1 MKLRYIAI
9 VLGLAAMTL
18 TSCKDFLD
26 KAPDTRVD
34 LVTPADI
41 KGLLLG
47 AYTPYNYA
55 IVGEFSSDNVIDL
68 NAPREGALRFSLSP
82 YEETDREVFNFE
94 DVKTG
99 TGSDSPSEVW
109 EGCFRAIAYCNAALK
124 RVAEIEGGAYQM
136 TDEERVQLSASKGE
150 ALVSRA
156 YHYFI
161 LAQVFCM
168 PYRGPELS
176 KSLQGLPYVT
186 EPEST
191 VMPQYQRE
199 DLATVY
205 AKIEKDLLEGLPL
218 INDATYEAPKYHFNK
233 TAASAFAARFYL
245 FTRDYEKCLKYANDA
260 LANGDPVSLMSDIW
274 AQEDFYYISD
284 INRYF
289 VSVERPGNFLL
300 FGTYSQAWRRFLGYR
315 YAPNGDARRATI
327 QGPGPSWNGCRYINN
342 TTQETFAMHPCFYS
356 VCGTAGDQ
364 RYGSYFAGT
373 CGEQF
378 EYSDKL
384 AGIGYC
390 HVVRA
395 EFTGEE
401 TLLCRAEAKLFLGD
415 IDGAFNDLNVWDQ
428 ARRNYVAP
436 DDRMTAFTKEAL
448 IRFYETSDPG
458 FGIVKPIHIDEVC
471 PSEKYQVTAAILPYL
486 QCVQHF
492 RRISLVHTGMRWF
505 DIKRYGLSITH
516 RIATTSDGQY
526 RDEVLQTLDPRYA
539 IQIPDEVIAAGFE
552 PNDRVAPTV
561 SGSDAVINTSVS
573 AYYK

>member
-9 VLGLAAMTL
+9 IAGLATMAL
-18 TSCKDFLD
+18 SSCSGFLD

-34 LVTPADI
+34 LVSPADV
-41 KGLLLG
+41 KGLLLN
-47 AYTPYNYA
+47 AYTPYNYC
-55 IVGEFSSDNVIDL
+55 IVGEFSSDNVLDL
-68 NAPREGALRFSLSP
+68 NAPRQGALRFSLQP
-82 YEETDREVFNFE
+82 YEETDREIFNFE

-109 EGCFRAIAYCNAALK
+109 EGCFRAIAYCNAALE
-124 RVAEIEGGAYQM
+124 RIGEIENGAYTM
-136 TDEERVQLSASKGE
+136 TDEEAIQLSASKGE

-161 LAQVFCM
+161 LAQIFCM

-176 KSLQGLPYVT
+176 KTLQGLPYVT
-186 EPEST
+186 APETT
-191 VMPQYQRE
+191 VLPQYTRE
-199 DLATVY
+199 DLATTY
-205 AKIEKDLLEGLPL
+205 EKIEKDLVEGLPL
-218 INDATYEAPKYHFNK
+218 INDALYEAPKYHFNK
-233 TAASAFAARFYL
+233 TAANAFAARFYL
-245 FTRDYEKCLKYANDA
+245 FTRDYAKAKKYADEA
-260 LANGDPVSLMSDIW
+260 LSVGDIQSLLPDIW

-284 INRYF
+284 INRYY

-300 FGTYSQAWRRFLGYR
+300 IGTYSQGWRRYLGYR
-315 YAPNGDARRATI
+315 YSPNGDGRAATI
-327 QGPGPSWNGCRYINN
+327 QGPGPTWNGCRYINN

-384 AGIGYC
+384 AAIGYC
-390 HVVRA
+390 HMVRT

-401 TLLCRAEAKLFLGD
+401 TLLVRAEANLFLGN
-415 IDGAFNDLNVWDQ
+415 IDAAIEDLYNWDLG
-428 ARRNYVAP
+428 RRNYVAP
-436 DDRMTAFTKEAL
+436 DDRMTAFSREGI
-448 IRFYETSDPG
+448 IRFYQTSDPG
-458 FGIVKPIHIDEVC
+458 YGIVKEIHVDEVC
-471 PSEKYQVTAAILPYL
+471 PSDKYQVTAEILPFL

-505 DIKRYGLSITH
+505 DIKRFGLSITH

-552 PNDRVAPTV
+552 PNVRVVSSV
-561 SGSDAVINTSVS
+561 SGSDAMINTSIS
-573 AYYK
+573 AYSK